1 VYIAYLIRSVLFD
14 KSWTLY
20 SSDVVVSSV
29 RVCACLLCS
38 LFKWCQCC
46 FERWTKVDT
55 CACHVRYFNNFWVD
69 IVHTRR
75 ENTSTVYNIF
85 AVNLL
90 GSNLEFDWGC
100 SWYTESSNPKYN
112 SEIDVHCGVVIFHL
126 LCDMQVVNCRVTA
139 LYHLAAPPDIVN
151 KPLLG
156 RSFPP
161 CMWWFHLSICRSL
174 AICHPCTVG
183 GLMIPLTFHFG
194 TETWGGI
201 IVSGRL
207 RLVTVCLQLME
218 ILEIYWTLKS
228 FLKILGI
235 SWNSVV
241 HPGS

>member
-29 RVCACLLCS
+29 CVCVSAVLVVQVVSVLFWKVNESRHVHVVCIISTTSELILCVLS
-38 LFKWCQCC
+38 VKTLVLFIT
-46 FERWTKVDT
+46 F
-55 CACHVRYFNNFWVD
+55 
-69 IVHTRR
+69 
-75 ENTSTVYNIF
+75 F

-90 GSNLEFDWGC
+90 GRNLEFDWGC
-100 SWYTESSNPKYN
+100 SWHTESSYPKYN
-112 SEIDVHCGVVIFHL
+112 SEINVHCGVVIFHL

-161 CMWWFHLSICRSL
+161 CMWWFHLSICQSL

-201 IVSGRL
+201 VLSGRW

-228 FLKILGI
+228 FLTILGI
-235 SWNSVV
+235 SWNSIVR
-241 HPGS
+241 PGS